1 MIVKIVK
8 MWYNYHEDKGEK
20 FMLVV
25 CQGLELSDAFLRV
38 SKAISNKITNPI
50 LEGIKLVAEDGTL
63 TMSATDTE
71 LSIEK
76 KIKADIK
83 IEGET
88 VVPGR
93 FITEFVKK
101 LTNSLIELELNE
113 RNQLIIRYEDSE
125 SVIQC
130 YNPVEYP
137 GFKKIGTN
145 EYFGITKKDF
155 KTVVNKCIFA
165 VATDDS
171 RPILKGVLFDIDNRE
186 LNAVALDGYRLA
198 RIKKSI
204 QSNIKKSIVVPA
216 RSLNEISRL
225 IDENDDVINVY
236 IDEYTI
242 MLDLGDTKVTSR
254 LLEGD
259 YMNYKQIIPVNY
271 ETFVILNRD
280 QFVEALER
288 ATLLLRSAQNNFVKL
303 DIKENNICLTSN
315 SELGNVKENIPATV
329 AGKDLL
335 ISFNPRYF
343 LESLRVNTNEF
354 VKVCFNEASN
364 PCVIVPTE
372 DDEFLYLIL
381 PVRFM

>member
-1 MIVKIVK
+1 
-8 MWYNYHEDKGEK
+8 
-20 FMLVV
+20 MLVV

-50 LEGIKLVAEDGTL
+50 LEGIKIVAEDGTL

-76 KIKADIK
+76 KIKADVK
-83 IEGET
+83 VEGET

-101 LTNSLIELELNE
+101 LTNSEIELELNE
-113 RNQLIIRYEDSE
+113 KNQMIIRYKDSGRVT
-125 SVIQC
+125 S
-130 YNPVEYP
+130 
-137 GFKKIGTN
+137 
-145 EYFGITKKDF
+145 KKDF
-155 KTVVNKCIFA
+155 KSVVTKCIFS
-165 VATDDS
+165 VALEDS
-171 RPILKGVLFDIDNRE
+171 RPILKGVLFDINNKE
-186 LNAVALDGYRLA
+186 LNVVALDGYRLA
-198 RIKKSI
+198 RIKKQI
-204 QSNIKKSIVVPA
+204 VSNIKKSIVVPS
-216 RSLNEISRL
+216 RSLNEISKL
-225 IDENDDVINVY
+225 IDENDDIINVY

-242 MLDLGDTKVTSR
+242 MIDLGDTKVTSR

-271 ETFVILNRD
+271 ETFVIVNKE

-288 ATLLLRSAQNNFVKL
+288 ATLLLRSAQNNYVKF
-303 DIKENNICLTSN
+303 DIKENNICITSN
-315 SELGNVKENIPATV
+315 SELGNVKENIPVTV

-343 LESLRVNTNEF
+343 LECLRVNPNEF
-354 VKVCFNEASN
+354 IKICFNEASN

>member
-1 MIVKIVK
+1 
-8 MWYNYHEDKGEK
+8 
-20 FMLVV
+20 MLVV

-76 KIKADIK
+76 KIKADVK
-83 IEGET
+83 VEGET

-101 LTNSLIELELNE
+101 LTNSEIELELNDK
-113 RNQLIIRYEDSE
+113 NQMVIRYEDSE
-125 SVIQC
+125 SIIQC

-137 GFKKIGTN
+137 GFKTVQSQ
-145 EYFGITKKDF
+145 EFFGITKKDF
-155 KTVVNKCIFA
+155 KTVVSKCIFS
-165 VATDDS
+165 VAMEDS
-171 RPILKGVLFDIDNRE
+171 RPILKGMLFDIDNKE

-198 RIKKSI
+198 RIRKPI
-204 QSNIKKSIVVPA
+204 VSNIKKSIVVPA
-216 RSLNEISRL
+216 RSLNEISKL
-225 IDENDDVINVY
+225 IDENDEIINVY
-236 IDEYTI
+236 IDEFTI
-242 MLDLGDTKVTSR
+242 MIDLGDTKITSR

-271 ETFVILNRD
+271 ETFVIVNRG

-303 DIKENNICLTSN
+303 DIKENNICITSN
-315 SELGNVKENIPATV
+315 SELGNVKENIPVTV
-329 AGKDLL
+329 SGKDLL

-354 VKVCFNEASN
+354 IKICFNESSN

-372 DDEFLYLIL
+372 DNEFLYLIL